1 MINPVIGLSKD
12 LSQGLLLDSQNM
24 NGGVAMGGWLDPP
37 VPTQRAVAAVSP
49 MLLRVAG
56 AAYCYYIAQNFLVK
70 GSDKDK
76 NIKLAA
82 FTAGGAY
89 APVAASMSLLLYANL
104 KKRGR

>member
-1 MINPVIGLSKD
+1 MINPAIGLSKD
-12 LSQGLLLDSQNM
+12 LSQGLLLDSPNM
-24 NGGVAMGGWLDPP
+24 NGVAMGGWLDTP
-37 VPTQRAVAAVSP
+37 VPAQRAVSAVNP

-56 AAYCYYIAQNFLVK
+56 AAYCYYIAQNFIVK

-89 APVAASMSLLLYANL
+89 APVALSMSLLLYANL
-104 KKRGR
+104 KKRGKA